1 VTILE
6 AAAAGVPTIGTPVG
20 YVADWAPD
28 RAIEVPAASPESLAD
43 AIVELLK
50 DPARRA
56 TVAAAAREWTLAHDA
71 DWTAAQ
77 FQKLY
82 DEVVTVRLKPDTTE
96 NSM

>member
-1 VTILE
+1 M
-6 AAAAGVPTIGTPVG
+6 
-20 YVADWAPD
+20 
-28 RAIEVPAASPESLAD
+28 
-43 AIVELLK
+43 VELLK